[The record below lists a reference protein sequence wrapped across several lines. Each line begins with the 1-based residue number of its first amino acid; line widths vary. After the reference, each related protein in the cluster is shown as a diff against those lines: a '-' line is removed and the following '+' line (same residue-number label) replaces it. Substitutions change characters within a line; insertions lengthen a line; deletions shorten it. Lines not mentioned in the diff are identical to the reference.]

1 MLMYN
6 TAKMKLLN
14 SVGDFFA
21 LDIGTTAV
29 RAVQLAR
36 SGNDWTLV
44 RYGIAPVDIKVSS
57 SDAPED
63 QRRLGEVIM
72 TVVGQSGIKTKDV
85 VLGIPS
91 NKMFATVVDM
101 PDMPHAE
108 LVSTIKYQA
117 EQYIP
122 MSLDEAKVDWAMLG
136 KSVTDATKNEI
147 LLASVGNSFSESRLD
162 LIEGLGFNVT
172 AIEPDS
178 LALVRALLPQNATGT
193 RVLIEVGDFTTDIVI
208 TYNDTPRLVRSVQVG
223 MQSLVKVASQNL
235 NVQPAQ
241 AVQFI
246 TKFGLQ
252 PDKLE
257 GQIVR
262 ALENTVDQ
270 FIVEITKSVKFY
282 QTRYQGVPV
291 NSMVMSNY
299 GATIPAFREYISE
312 KVGIPAEIG
321 NPWQRVRVSAAD
333 QAKLQPLSAQFAVA
347 IGLAQRTGN

>member
-1 MLMYN
+1 
-6 TAKMKLLN
+6 MKLLN

-29 RAVQLAR
+29 RVVQLSR
-36 SGNDWTLV
+36 SGNDWTLQ
-44 RYGIAPVDIKVSS
+44 RYGIAPVDIKISN

-63 QRRLGEVIM
+63 QRRLGEIIM
-72 TVVGQSGIKTKDV
+72 TVVGQSGIKAKDV

-101 PDMPHAE
+101 PDMPRAE
-108 LVSTIKYQA
+108 LESTIKYQA

-136 KSVTDATKNEI
+136 KSLADATKNEI
-147 LLASVGNSFSESRLD
+147 LLASVSNAFSESRLD
-162 LIEGLGFNVT
+162 LIEGLGFNVI

-193 RVLIEVGDFTTDIVI
+193 RVLIEIGDFTTDIVI

-223 MQSLVKVASQNL
+223 MQSLVKVAAQNL
-235 NVQPAQ
+235 NVQPQQ
-241 AVQFI
+241 AAQFI

-270 FIVEITKSVKFY
+270 FIVEITKSVKFF
-282 QTRYQGVPV
+282 QTRYQSVPV
-291 NSMVMSNY
+291 SSLVVSNY
-299 GATIPAFREYISE
+299 GATIPGFREYLTE
-312 KVGIPAEIG
+312 RVGIPAEVG

-347 IGLAQRTGN
+347 IGLTQRMGD

>member
-1 MLMYN
+1 M
-6 TAKMKLLN
+6 TPKMKLLN

-29 RAVQLAR
+29 RAIQLAR
-36 SGNDWTLV
+36 TGNDWTLQ

-72 TVVGQSGIKTKDV
+72 TVVGQSGIKAKDV

-101 PDMPHAE
+101 PDMPRAE
-108 LVSTIKYQA
+108 LESTIKYQA

-136 KSVTDATKNEI
+136 KSLADPTKNEI
-147 LLASVGNSFSESRLD
+147 LLASVSNAFSESRLD
-162 LIEGLGFNVT
+162 LIEGLGFNVV

-193 RVLIEVGDFTTDIVI
+193 RVLVEIGDFTTDIII
-208 TYNDTPRLVRSVQVG
+208 TYNDTPRLIRSVQVG
-223 MQSLVKVASQNL
+223 MQSLVKVAAQNL
-235 NVQPAQ
+235 NVQPQQ
-241 AVQFI
+241 AAQFI

-262 ALENTVDQ
+262 AVENTVDQ
-270 FIVEITKSVKFY
+270 FMVEITKSVKFF
-282 QTRYQGVPV
+282 QTRYQNVPV
-291 NSMVMSNY
+291 TSLVVSSY
-299 GATIPAFREYISE
+299 GATIPGFREYLAE
-312 KVGIPAEIG
+312 RAGIPAEVG

-347 IGLAQRTGN
+347 IGLAQRMGD